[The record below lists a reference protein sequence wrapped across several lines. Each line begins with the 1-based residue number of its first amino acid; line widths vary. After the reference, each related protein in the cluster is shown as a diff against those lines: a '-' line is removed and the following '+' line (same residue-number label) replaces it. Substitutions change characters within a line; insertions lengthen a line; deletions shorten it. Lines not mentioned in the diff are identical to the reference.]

1 MAFEFKPEE
10 DGPFDVEDF
19 DDPADAVARAVGN
32 SLSYGLRRPS
42 SDTVAASTSSAP
54 AAAELPSDY
63 LDIPAFLRRQA
74 D

>member
-1 MAFEFKPEE
+1 M
-10 DGPFDVEDF
+10 
-19 DDPADAVARAVGN
+19 AVGS
-32 SLSYGLRRPS
+32 SLGMGLRRPS
-42 SDTVAASTSSAP
+42 SDTVAASAPAAAP